1 MTEEIPESVS
11 AELTTLVKKAVWLL
25 KLMKSTTQDDNA
37 YKSFLR
43 RFREV
48 VSEAGHK
55 MDVVRKFVSDETYE
69 KFLAGLDC
77 TWDEKSRKLR
87 LPDVDA

>member
-1 MTEEIPESVS
+1 MIPEAVE
-11 AELTTLVKKAVWLL
+11 AELKTLVNKSVWLL
-25 KLMKSTTQDDNA
+25 KLMKSTQQSDDA
-37 YKSFLR
+37 YKGFLR
-43 RFREV
+43 RFREI

-55 MDVVRKFVSDETYE
+55 MDVVRKFVPEDEYSA
-69 KFLAGLDC
+69 FLARLDC